1 MTRINEKPYHAIYY
15 FYIYGSSSLHYI
27 KSRNMSNCLY
37 IYIYFKILNHP
48 SNFIVKVCPY
58 QKVVGEQ
65 MLKLCKYIQFFMGHM
80 GNIHKHHSI
89 SHIITLIYF
98 PPFYY
103 LSRTLAQLTYNS
115 YQASYIIF
123 YNNVIKLDLMS
134 C

>member
-1 MTRINEKPYHAIYY
+1 MQYTIYLYMDRHPYIILNQEICRTV
-15 FYIYGSSSLHYI
+15 YIFFFI
-27 KSRNMSNCLY
+27 Y
-37 IYIYFKILNHP
+37 IYIKILNHP
-48 SNFIVKVCPY
+48 SNFIVKVCLY

-103 LSRTLAQLTYNS
+103 LSRTLPQLTYNS

-123 YNNVIKLDLMS
+123 YNNVIKLDLIS
-134 C
+134 ELIFNIN

>member
-1 MTRINEKPYHAIYY
+1 MQYTIYLYMDHHPYIILNQEICRTV
-15 FYIYGSSSLHYI
+15 YI
-27 KSRNMSNCLY
+27 LY

-103 LSRTLAQLTYNS
+103 LSRTLPQVTYNS

>member
-1 MTRINEKPYHAIYY
+1 MKNLIMQYTIYLYMDRHPYI
-15 FYIYGSSSLHYI
+15 ILNQEI
-27 KSRNMSNCLY
+27 CRTVY

-48 SNFIVKVCPY
+48 SNFIVKVCLY

-103 LSRTLAQLTYNS
+103 LSRTLPQVTYNS

-123 YNNVIKLDLMS
+123 YNNDIKLDLMFN
-134 C
+134 